1 MVDMKV
7 VRTSSRYFR
16 QSKMQPMGLFFG
28 TGAATGLTGGIC
40 DVIIFYDGILG
51 RAKAC
56 SFIFWGGEE
65 LRKWT

>member
-1 MVDMKV
+1 
-7 VRTSSRYFR
+7 
-16 QSKMQPMGLFFG
+16 MQPMGLFFG

-56 SFIFWGGEE
+56 SFIFGGGEE